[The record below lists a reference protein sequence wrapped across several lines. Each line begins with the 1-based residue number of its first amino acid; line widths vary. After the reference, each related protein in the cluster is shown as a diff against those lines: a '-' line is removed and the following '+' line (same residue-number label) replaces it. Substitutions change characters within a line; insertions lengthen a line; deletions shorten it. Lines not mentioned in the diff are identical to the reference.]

1 MLDLYR
7 AIWKATGAHQILLI
21 VLSLGAAALA
31 ALPIDYQ
38 KRFINRM
45 GEGATFDE
53 LVMLGIGLAGVIL
66 LTQALKWALGYR
78 AGVVGEGAIRLIRR
92 RALER
97 AKENAHAPSR
107 NVGALANIV
116 SAESETV
123 GKFVGSAVSEP
134 LLHVGTLISVVG
146 YIAVT
151 SPGLGIIIACIIV
164 PQAVLVA
171 FTQKQVNAL
180 VHDRVVTLRRAVQ
193 TLASFDLASAASQTA
208 EDFDRIFETRR
219 RIVLW
224 KLSTKFIL
232 NILNGAGLIIVLV
245 YGGWLVTRGM
255 TDVGTVVAATVALSG
270 IQQPWRALVAFF
282 RTLSVVSVQFELLRD
297 SGRVSTGASEVS
309 R

>member
-1 MLDLYR
+1 MIELYR
-7 AIWKATGAHQILLI
+7 AMWKATGARQIVLILLS
-21 VLSLGAAALA
+21 VGAAALA

-53 LVMLGIGLAGVIL
+53 LVKLGIGLAGVIL
-66 LTQALKWALGYR
+66 LTQALKWTLGVR
-78 AGVVGEGAIRLIRR
+78 AGVVGEDAIRLIRR

-97 AKENAHAPSR
+97 AMENAHGPSR

-116 SAESETV
+116 SAEAETV

-134 LLHVGTLISVVG
+134 LLHVGTLMSVVG
-146 YIAVT
+146 YVAVT
-151 SPGLGIIIACIIV
+151 SPGLGIIIACIVI
-164 PQAVLVA
+164 PQAALVA
-171 FTQKQVNAL
+171 LTQKQVNIL

-193 TLASFDLASAASQTA
+193 ALAGSDLASAALETA
-208 EDFDRIFETRR
+208 GEFDRIFETRR
-219 RIVLW
+219 RIFLW
-224 KLSTKFIL
+224 KLSTKFVL
-232 NILNGAGLIIVLV
+232 NVLNGAGLIIVLV

-282 RTLSVVSVQFELLRD
+282 RTLSVVYVQFELLRD
-297 SGRVSTGASEVS
+297 TERTSAGAAEVS